1 MLGEYGAARERYEEA
16 LPLFRRIG
24 DQLGEA
30 KCIGSL
36 GNVYLRLGAT
46 ETAVNMN
53 KVRTMTS
60 ATSRWRARNTTISD
74 LLIDG

>member
-46 ETAVNMN
+46 ETARNMYSEALSIFGEIGD
-53 KVRTMTS
+53 R
-60 ATSRWRARNTTISD
+60 
-74 LLIDG
+74 LGQLCQ